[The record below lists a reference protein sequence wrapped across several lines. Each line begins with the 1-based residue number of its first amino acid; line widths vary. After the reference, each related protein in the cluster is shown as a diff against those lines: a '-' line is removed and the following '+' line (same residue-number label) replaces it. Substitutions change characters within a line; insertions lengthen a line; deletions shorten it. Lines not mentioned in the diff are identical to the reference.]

1 MFLPLL
7 LLQSAATVT
16 ALTGTFRSARLIES
30 SGVAASR
37 THAGILWT
45 HNDSGD
51 GPNLYATDLHGTDRG
66 AVRVPGAAA
75 VDWEDIALG
84 PCPRRP
90 GDCLYVADTGDN
102 LERRARVTVY
112 AVPEP
117 DPPRTAADT
126 QRVTAAALALSL
138 YYPDGPHDVEAL
150 YVSARD
156 TAVYLVSKG
165 RGRDGSIRL
174 YRVDRAAWDTRG
186 VVRAEFVQTLPIVPD
201 GAAGRLV
208 TGAAV
213 RADGGLVAIRTY
225 SEVYFFSP
233 GPGGLLRPADR
244 PVCSIAELE
253 RLGEGIGFLDD
264 SSLVL
269 TSEATLFGPGTIH
282 TVRCPR

>member
-1 MFLPLL
+1 
-7 LLQSAATVT
+7 
-16 ALTGTFRSARLIES
+16 
-30 SGVAASR
+30 
-37 THAGILWT
+37 
-45 HNDSGD
+45 
-51 GPNLYATDLHGTDRG
+51 
-66 AVRVPGAAA
+66 
-75 VDWEDIALG
+75 
-84 PCPRRP
+84 
-90 GDCLYVADTGDN
+90 
-102 LERRARVTVY
+102 VTVY
-112 AVPEP
+112 AVRARP
-117 DPPRTAADT
+117 AAASGKH

-138 YYPDGPHDVEAL
+138 YYPDSPDVEAL
-150 YVSARD
+150 RLGGTQRCIWFRRAR
-156 TAVYLVSKG
+156 ARRQHPPVPCGSRGLG
-165 RGRDGSIRL
+165 R
-174 YRVDRAAWDTRG
+174 RG

>member
-7 LLQSAATVT
+7 LLQSAAAVT
-16 ALTGTFRSARLIES
+16 ALTGTFRSPRLTES
-30 SGVAASR
+30 SGVAVSR
-37 THAGILWT
+37 AHAGILWT

-51 GPNLYATDLHGTDRG
+51 GPYLYATDLNGTDRG
-66 AVRVPGAAA
+66 ALRVPGAEA

-84 PCPRRP
+84 PCPRQP
-90 GDCLYVADTGDN
+90 GDCLYVGDTGDN
-102 LERRARVTVY
+102 LERRARVTIY

-117 DPPRTAADT
+117 DPPLTAADT
-126 QRVTAAALALSL
+126 QRVTSPALALSL
-138 YYPDGPHDVEAL
+138 YYPDGPRDVEAL
-150 YVSARD
+150 YVSPRD

-165 RGRDGSIRL
+165 RGRHGSARL
-174 YRVDRAAWDTRG
+174 YRVDRVAWDTRG
-186 VVRAEFVQTLPIVPD
+186 HVRAEFVQTLPIVP
-201 GAAGRLV
+201 GRAAGRFV

-225 SEVYFFSP
+225 AEVYFFTP
-233 GPGGLLRPADR
+233 GPGGLLTPADR

-253 RLGEGIGFLDD
+253 RLGEGIGFLRD

-269 TSEATLFGPGTIH
+269 TSEANPLGPGTVH